1 MPTNNQDTQQPK
13 RAPIT
18 ISGYPQAALDM
29 MRARHPDYDQVMGG
43 GNQVMQGA
51 PQGGIP
57 AVASVNVFQQG
68 GNAMGKFQPQPV
80 QTGAAPVTDF
90 TQMPKQEEFVPQG
103 NGYASPALG
112 PVQTPYMGDAADN
125 TPQPQTSFEGMKQ
138 PTGWNEDGTPSY
150 DALSSALSGYQTA
163 QKKQVPE
170 FQADP
175 SQRDGG
181 FFGWLG
187 KLIPKNRPG
196 MREGETPDEYD
207 RRMTTN
213 RENIAAFADAIRH
226 MANIV
231 NTSKGAPLQQ
241 FNDPTAMMEQGYQ
254 NRKAQRQKQAALDA
268 DAAYKQANLDIK
280 NASER
285 AKQVY
290 QETML
295 GYKQKAEER
304 AAKNDEFNRNF
315 KTAGLQRQLDND
327 KFNHELS
334 TKKFNETARH
344 NKVSESQG
352 AARIVLAQEKNS
364 IARARLS
371 HSIASGGGGGKGG
384 SLTNLSSPTGHLNRK
399 KDLNAIEKK
408 QLTQYMIKNG
418 YINKKNLDAWN
429 NYVSI
434 GDSKNANDLQNYW
447 IAYAANMPGKKGD
460 SFRTMLKNHYMYSET
475 STTSAP
481 KATGGSVVTI
491 TSKGNKGKTTKSSTT
506 KNKFHVD

>member
-1 MPTNNQDTQQPK
+1 MAVNNNQNTQQPRK
-13 RAPIT
+13 KPVT
-18 ISGYPQAALDM
+18 IGGYPEAVHDL
-29 MRARHPDYDQVMGG
+29 MRAKYPDYDQVMNGGNGGAAVVNGGAGVNFFGNGG
-43 GNQVMQGA
+43 GA
-51 PQGGIP
+51 
-57 AVASVNVFQQG
+57 A
-68 GNAMGKFQPQPV
+68 GKFEAQPV
-80 QTGAAPVTDF
+80 QTGPAPITDF
-90 TQMPKQEEFVPQG
+90 TQMPKQEEFTPQSNG
-103 NGYASPALG
+103 NANPALG
-112 PVQTPYMGDAADN
+112 PVQTPYMGDAAEN
-125 TPQPQTSFEGMKQ
+125 TPQPQSNFEGMPQ
-138 PTGWNEDGTPSY
+138 PSTGWNADGTPRY
-150 DALSSALSGYQTA
+150 DTLSTALSGFQMP
-163 QKKQVPE
+163 QEQQVPE
-170 FQADP
+170 FEADP
-175 SQRDGG
+175 KQRDGG
-181 FFGWLG
+181 FFSWLG
-187 KLIPKNRPG
+187 KIIPKSRPG
-196 MREGETPDEYD
+196 MREGETPEEYD
-207 RRMTTN
+207 RRITTN

-226 MANIV
+226 MGNII
-231 NTSKGAPLQQ
+231 NTSKGAPLQV
-241 FNDPTAMMEQGYQ
+241 FNDPTTMMEQGYQ

-280 NASER
+280 SAAAK

-352 AARIVLAQEKNS
+352 AARIVIAQEKNN

-371 HSIASGGGGGKGG
+371 HDIASGGGGGKSG

-399 KDLNAIEKK
+399 RELNAIEKK
-408 QLTQYMIKNG
+408 QITQHLIKNG
-418 YINKKNLDAWN
+418 YINKTNLDAWE
-429 NYVSI
+429 NYIST

-460 SFRTMLKNHYMYSET
+460 AFRTMLKNHYMYNET
-475 STTSAP
+475 GTTSAP
-481 KATGGSVVTI
+481 KTTRGSVVTI
-491 TSKGNKGKTTKSSTT
+491 TSKGNKGKTTKSHTT

>member
-1 MPTNNQDTQQPK
+1 MAGVNNQDTQQPK
-13 RAPIT
+13 KVPIT

-51 PQGGIP
+51 QQGGIP

-68 GNAMGKFQPQPV
+68 GNAMGKFQPQPQPV
-80 QTGAAPVTDF
+80 QTEAAPVTDF

-103 NGYASPALG
+103 SGYANPALG
-112 PVQTPYMGDAADN
+112 PVQTPYMGDAANN

-138 PTGWNEDGTPSY
+138 PTGWKEDGTPSY
-150 DALSSALSGYQTA
+150 DALSSALSGYHTA
-163 QKKQVPE
+163 QSKQAPE

-254 NRKAQRQKQAALDA
+254 NRKAQRQKQAAIDA

-280 NASER
+280 NASAR
-285 AKQVY
+285 AQEVY
-290 QETML
+290 RQLLLE
-295 GYKQKAEER
+295 Q
-304 AAKNDEFNRNF
+304 KNDNLEWRKEKDQRDFAYN
-315 KTAGLQRQLDND
+315 AGQDEIENQIKLWD
-327 KFNHELS
+327 HELKEKGFDE
-334 TKKFNETARH
+334 KKRH
-344 NKVSESQG
+344 NLITEAISKIRANKSGSSGGRSGRGGGSSSAKYITWDAEGKPHYASNKTMYEANEAYYNGNTSGNSSTSSSKEVLHKDGSTTRTTNRQSGSSVAQRAG
-352 AARIVLAQEKNS
+352 AQRRQREEARK
-364 IARARLS
+364 RAS
-371 HSIASGGGGGKGG
+371 KPTSKKTNKKGGWASG
-384 SLTNLSSPTGHLNRK
+384 
-399 KDLNAIEKK
+399 
-408 QLTQYMIKNG
+408 
-418 YINKKNLDAWN
+418 
-429 NYVSI
+429 
-434 GDSKNANDLQNYW
+434 
-447 IAYAANMPGKKGD
+447 
-460 SFRTMLKNHYMYSET
+460 LK
-475 STTSAP
+475 
-481 KATGGSVVTI
+481 
-491 TSKGNKGKTTKSSTT
+491 
-506 KNKFHVD
+506 F